1 MGDSV
6 AARRVLVASN
16 RGPVSYTQ
24 GDDGQLTAK
33 RGGGGMVSGLSTVA
47 EAEDML
53 WVCAALSDGD
63 RAAVRAAGE
72 GGLLPW
78 HGTAGDSAIRMLDL
92 PEPVFQNAYNA
103 VANSTLW
110 FVHHMLYD
118 TPNKP
123 GFGPEF
129 RREWADF
136 RAYNEAFAVAL
147 AEAPRP
153 AGGVVRAV
161 IQDYH
166 LCLAPR
172 MLASRAPDIRIAH
185 FSHTP
190 WAPPDYYR
198 MLPDAAGREVLAG
211 MLGADHAGFLC
222 RRWADAFLDCCE
234 AFLDCKVDRDRG
246 EVEYHG
252 KLTSVGVHPLGVDA
266 GQLRERAHEQD
277 VADRMAAL
285 GAQTA
290 GRKLIV
296 RVDRTELSK
305 NIVRG
310 LEAYRELLHRHPE
323 WHGRVTKVAFAYPS
337 RTDLAE
343 YREYTEAV
351 ERLAA
356 QIEAEFAA
364 PGWEPLILQ
373 VEDDYARSLAAL
385 RLADVLLVNPI
396 RDGMNLVAKEGPILS
411 DNGCV
416 LVLSTE
422 AGAAAELGQD
432 ALLVNPFDVSQT
444 AEALHAALGTSGDE
458 RRRRSQALAAAAS
471 AMPPQRWFH
480 SQLEALDQ
488 QALTP

>member
-1 MGDSV
+1 
-6 AARRVLVASN
+6 VLVASN

-33 RGGGGMVSGLSTVA
+33 RGGGGVVSGLSTVA
-47 EAEDML
+47 DAEDML

-63 RAAVRAAGE
+63 RAAVRSAGE
-72 GGLLPW
+72 GGLLPL
-78 HGTAGDSAIRMLDL
+78 HGTAGGSAIRMLGL
-92 PEPVFQNAYNA
+92 PETVFQRAYNG
-103 VANSTLW
+103 VANSILW

-118 TPNKP
+118 TPNQP

-129 RREWADF
+129 HRDWADF

-147 AEAPRP
+147 AEAARP
-153 AGGVVRAV
+153 GDDQVRAV

-172 MLASRAPDIRIAH
+172 MLASRAPHIRIAH

-198 MLPDAAGREVLAG
+198 MLPDFAGREVLAG
-211 MLGADHAGFLC
+211 ILGADHAGFLC
-222 RRWADAFLDCCE
+222 QRWADAFLDCCAE
-234 AFLDCKVDRDRG
+234 FLDCDVDRGRG
-246 EVEYHG
+246 EVMYTG
-252 KLTSVGVHPLGVDA
+252 KVTSVGVHPLGVDA
-266 GQLRERAHEQD
+266 GQIRERAHEQD
-277 VADRMAAL
+277 VAERVAAL

-290 GRKLIV
+290 GRRLIV

-310 LEAYRELLHRHPE
+310 LGAYRELLRRHPE
-323 WHGRVTKVAFAYPS
+323 WRGQVTKVAFAYPS

-343 YREYTEAV
+343 YREYTDEV
-351 ERLAA
+351 ERVARE
-356 QIEAEFAA
+356 ISAEFAE

-411 DNGCV
+411 DTGCV
-416 LVLSTE
+416 MVLSTE
-422 AGAAAELGQD
+422 AGAAAELGAY
-432 ALLVNPFDVSQT
+432 ALMVNPFDISQT
-444 AEALHAALGTSGDE
+444 AEELHSALTMDRAE
-458 RRRRSQALAAAAS
+458 RQRRSSALAAAAS

-480 SQLEALDQ
+480 SQLDALNPQ
-488 QALTP
+488 VAGR